1 MELIKSELQ
10 AASEMFKEEIVESGW
25 TNNSKGMQN
34 IWLTGAKFGSSLVE
48 RNILQVNIQKLRAT
62 QSDAEFRKTLHS
74 MLGF

>member
-25 TNNSKGMQN
+25 HNSSTGMQK
-34 IWLTGAKFGSSLVE
+34 IWLKGANFGSNIVE
-48 RNILQVNIQKLRAT
+48 RNIFQLNIQKLRAT
-62 QSDAEFRKTLHS
+62 QSDAEFRKMLHS